1 MVWQGSETQF
11 NFDPMQCSFICH
23 IWCNLVLRKV
33 EINIRGFR
41 WSSGHLIKKILP
53 IKESTV
59 SVRAD
64 DVTRIRCANKNW
76 LGGFCIEDTVH
87 WFLQS
92 KISSVAWLTKRW
104 KLPCRLLQ
112 RRHGGGSLPE
122 ESEAVLWAIWWS
134 GSSQD
139 DQVSPISSHS
149 VFHLFPFQ
157 PRAWEEEV
165 AGCEGSEGCEAVDG
179 VCESAPDGDE
189 QQCDNCQH
197 VNGSCPSKQGA
208 GPSSAWLWL
217 WTSLYSATNDKLADQ
232 SIGWF
237 WENMSDR
244 CHRPLSNTM
253 IASFFWQL
261 RFFYRNCWPA
271 KTIVIVAQQTVSSF
285 RNMRPP
291 LLSSHPPLF
300 WSVSSSSAG
309 SLVKRQ
315 QRDSC
320 IFPSI
325 SPPHSP
331 MSFPSL
337 VHPPFLSS
345 TTPTLPSSSP
355 RNSKYQQQA
364 VVPKQ
369 WNCSVGA

>member
-1 MVWQGSETQF
+1 MQLHLSYLMQSGFEESWNKHPWLQVVKRP
-11 NFDPMQCSFICH
+11 FD
-23 IWCNLVLRKV
+23 
-33 EINIRGFR
+33 
-41 WSSGHLIKKILP
+41 KKILT

-237 WENMSDR
+237 LEIMSDR

>member
-1 MVWQGSETQF
+1 MINSPTSQLVDFEKLCQIAAIALCPTQ
-11 NFDPMQCSFICH
+11 
-23 IWCNLVLRKV
+23 
-33 EINIRGFR
+33 
-41 WSSGHLIKKILP
+41 
-53 IKESTV
+53 
-59 SVRAD
+59 
-64 DVTRIRCANKNW
+64 W
-76 LGGFCIEDTVH
+76 L
-87 WFLQS
+87 
-92 KISSVAWLTKRW
+92 
-104 KLPCRLLQ
+104 
-112 RRHGGGSLPE
+112 
-122 ESEAVLWAIWWS
+122 
-134 GSSQD
+134 
-139 DQVSPISSHS
+139 QV
-149 VFHLFPFQ
+149 
-157 PRAWEEEV
+157 
-165 AGCEGSEGCEAVDG
+165 
-179 VCESAPDGDE
+179 
-189 QQCDNCQH
+189 
-197 VNGSCPSKQGA
+197 
-208 GPSSAWLWL
+208 
-217 WTSLYSATNDKLADQ
+217 
-232 SIGWF
+232 
-237 WENMSDR
+237 
-244 CHRPLSNTM
+244 
-253 IASFFWQL
+253 FFWQL

-337 VHPPFLSS
+337 VPPPFLSS